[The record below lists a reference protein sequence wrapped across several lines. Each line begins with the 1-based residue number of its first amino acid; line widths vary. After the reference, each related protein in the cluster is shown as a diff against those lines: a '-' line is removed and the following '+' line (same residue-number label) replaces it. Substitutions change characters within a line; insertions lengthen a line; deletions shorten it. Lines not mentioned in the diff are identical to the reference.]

1 MWTLTIETPR
11 LANWSFAITCLP
23 GFPSGRAFNKKVR
36 PLPISGVEMNAEE
49 LTKQQAAALRLPSR
63 NPFDGDEVIWS
74 PRLPDPETEFEN
86 LQEAA

>member
-1 MWTLTIETPR
+1 
-11 LANWSFAITCLP
+11 
-23 GFPSGRAFNKKVR
+23 
-36 PLPISGVEMNAEE
+36 MNAEE